1 MDSFILPQKKM
12 AHLMYFSCGWRGA
25 SSIGT
30 CFTRCSPKPTVWNGV
45 RFKPDLAKS
54 WAMSPRPMWTGC
66 SRWIS
71 AAETGSRVFGLFIPQ
86 KKWTCCFSFDEFLS
100 FSRNVAAA
108 TPVCGTWREP
118 SSLDPSDLPPG
129 ATLAKRSVPRKR
141 DRGESRS
148 RPVMTM
154 TTFAARNDE
163 KEVSEGQVLNTNA
176 SLWKSGPLPDGPFFF
191 ERLTRLPICV
201 YLLTWRSRI
210 QQDARSVSCVNDLTA
225 LFFIHEPQNGAT

>member
-1 MDSFILPQKKM
+1 
-12 AHLMYFSCGWRGA
+12 MYFSCGWRGA

-30 CFTRCSPKPTVWNGV
+30 CFTRCSPKPTVWNGA

-86 KKWTCCFSFDEFLS
+86 KKWTCCSFSFDEFLS

-176 SLWKSGPLPDGPFFF
+176 SLWKSGPLPDGPFFWKAYTAANLRLSTNMKVSDSARRK
-191 ERLTRLPICV
+191 ERQLCKWLDGAFLYSRTPKRRLKP
-201 YLLTWRSRI
+201 LRSFPTF
-210 QQDARSVSCVNDLTA
+210 CT
-225 LFFIHEPQNGAT
+225 